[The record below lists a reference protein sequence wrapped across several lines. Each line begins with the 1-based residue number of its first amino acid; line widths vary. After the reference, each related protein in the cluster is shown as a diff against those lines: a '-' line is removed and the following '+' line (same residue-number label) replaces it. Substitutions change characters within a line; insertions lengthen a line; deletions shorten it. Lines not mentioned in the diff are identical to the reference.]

1 MALYFV
7 RKNENLS
14 QKETVMIS
22 DPVQMQMEN

>member
-14 QKETVMIS
+14 QKESVMIS